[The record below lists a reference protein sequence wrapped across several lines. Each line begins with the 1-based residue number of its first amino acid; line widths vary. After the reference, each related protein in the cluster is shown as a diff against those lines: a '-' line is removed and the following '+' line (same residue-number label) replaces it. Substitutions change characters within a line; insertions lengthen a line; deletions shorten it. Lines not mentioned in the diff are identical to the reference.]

1 MRPFAALVVA
11 ITVVL
16 LAACGDSGSGDTEP
30 VKTTPPAKALMCP
43 EGSDFDANT
52 LLGKEEKPAQS
63 LAKKN
68 GCDMRVTE
76 RDGEMF
82 PMTMDFRPNRVNV
95 VVADGKVSKVTGIG

>member
-11 ITVVL
+11 TTVLL
-16 LAACGDSGSGDTEP
+16 LAACGDSGSSETEP
-30 VKTTPPAKALMCP
+30 AKTSPPAKALMCP
-43 EGSDFDANT
+43 EGSNFDANT
-52 LLGKEEKPAQS
+52 LLGKEEKAAQS
-63 LAKKN
+63 LAKQN
-68 GCDMRVTE
+68 DCDMRVTE